1 MACSNLWV
9 LYALLDRKRKPKV
22 AKLTSKIT
30 KKLLA
35 ELESGHI
42 ETTQQC
48 IRFVFK
54 TCKVL
59 VTAPTM
65 RAHLRAQG
73 LWNYIKQRKPYVTTL
88 DKKRRVEVAKELMR
102 FSDADLNKIVF
113 TDEKEVTQ
121 DAPGH
126 KKRVWRPK
134 GAPFDERRMLPS
146 RPFGG
151 IKANMWVAITA
162 TGILGWRFYETP
174 SPVRRTSRSCAMS
187 CSPRPSST
195 SRGEASGI
203 SSKTTAG
210 CTQPMRSSSS

>member
-134 GAPFDERRMLPS
+134 GAPFNERR
-146 RPFGG
+146 
-151 IKANMWVAITA
+151 
-162 TGILGWRFYETP
+162 
-174 SPVRRTSRSCAMS
+174 
-187 CSPRPSST
+187 SPRGHPHEYVGPSCDHCDRYFGVALLESYFQQDNSGVHT
-195 SRGEASGI
+195 ADVVEQFLIAKEARSRA
-203 SSKTTAG
+203 A
-210 CTQPMRSSSS
+210 RS